1 MRNHI
6 PGEEIRAAR
15 MAAGFTR
22 NQLGAA
28 IGCSPGAISHW
39 ENNKNGIQ
47 NSHYRKL
54 VRLLDLGP
62 KEQRPTEEETTS
74 ENESLLGG
82 FEVELNKTLL
92 LDIPDY
98 LFEALVEAA
107 DREFRTVENQ
117 VLWYLQCCLEGG
129 EE

>member
-6 PGEEIRAAR
+6 PGEKIRAAR

-22 NQLGAA
+22 NQLAAA

-47 NSHYRKL
+47 NSHHRKL
-54 VRLLDLGP
+54 VRLLDLEPNEDGP
-62 KEQRPTEEETTS
+62 LEEAEPSASDIETESTRT
-74 ENESLLGG
+74 
-82 FEVELNKTLL
+82 FF

-98 LFEALVEAA
+98 LFDAIVEAA